1 MPHSRHIQ
9 QEPLLESD
17 ESASLQQKKTSLKKL
32 LGPVFIDKHDINLKE
47 NLSVAFKLK
56 TIAVMEN

>member
-1 MPHSRHIQ
+1 MQ
-9 QEPLLESD
+9 VCNK
-17 ESASLQQKKTSLKKL
+17 KKTSLKKL
-32 LGPVFIDKHDINLKE
+32 LGPVFIDKHDINLKG